1 MRDRD
6 PRQAAVRAAS
16 LALVALVLA
25 GLAATAADGLD
36 AEGKGRLVRYI
47 GILISAGLAVGAP
60 HLLFPDPDLRRL
72 QLSNPDA
79 RALLRRQLGRWLP
92 VVAVLAVPA
101 VVVGASVSA
110 LLVAEGVL
118 SIVALGLFTWVRTA
132 TLGLRVRAWERGEAG
147 AGYRRFTR
155 AAPAFRFQVPDELVP
170 SFALTAQVFLAGS
183 VLSIAGRAVGD
194 GVGTLVA
201 PLALLALA
209 VVLVARQRGAWDRVF
224 WTSNGVWSDAF
235 LQSAGPQEGREP
247 IAFDAV
253 YWAPRSVRARVW
265 AGLVSLDRRF
275 PLGRVAALGLALVVG
290 VHAAEAGVGVRVAAL
305 ALYVL
310 VVNGAVALTARP
322 DVLPD
327 ERAHRQGSA
336 LGWAVARTLMNLRW
350 LPPLAITL
358 ALLAWLTDNVPWQMV
373 VAWSLVDLAAAALIA
388 GLVTAASTLRLRRT
402 YA

>member
-1 MRDRD
+1 MSVRD
-6 PRQAAVRAAS
+6 PRRSAIRAVS
-16 LALVALVLA
+16 LALAALVLS

-36 AEGKGRLVRYI
+36 AEGRSRLVRYV

-60 HLLFPDPDLRRL
+60 HVLFPDPDLRRL
-72 QLSNPDA
+72 QLANPDA
-79 RALLRRQLGRWLP
+79 RALLSCQLGRWLP

-101 VVVGASVSA
+101 VVIGASVSA

-118 SIVALGLFTWVRTA
+118 SITALGLFAWVRTA

-147 AGYRRFTR
+147 AGYRRTVR
-155 AAPAFRFQVPDELVP
+155 AAPALRFQVPDELVP

-183 VLSIAGRAVGD
+183 VLSVAGRAIGD
-194 GVGTLVA
+194 GLGTLVA
-201 PLALLALA
+201 PIALLTLA
-209 VVLVARQRGAWDRVF
+209 VVLAVRQRAVWDRVF

-235 LQSAGPQEGREP
+235 LQSAGPIEGREP

-253 YWAPRSVRARVW
+253 YWAPRSIRARVW
-265 AGLVSLDRRF
+265 VGLVSLDRRF
-275 PLGRVAALGLALVVG
+275 PLGRVAALGLALVAG
-290 VHAAEAGVGVRVAAL
+290 VHAAEAGPGVRVAAL

-327 ERAHRQGSA
+327 ERAHRLGGA
-336 LGWAVARTLMNLRW
+336 LGWTVARTLMNLRW

-358 ALLAWLTDNVPWQMV
+358 ALLAWLTDSLPWQA
-373 VAWSLVDLAAAALIA
+373 VAVWSLVDAGVAALSA
-388 GLVTAASTLRLRRT
+388 GLVTLASTLRLRRT

>member
-1 MRDRD
+1 M
-6 PRQAAVRAAS
+6 
-16 LALVALVLA
+16 LA

-36 AEGKGRLVRYI
+36 SEGRGRLVRYI

-72 QLSNPDA
+72 QLANPDA
-79 RALLRRQLGRWLP
+79 SALLRRQLGRWLP

-101 VVVGASVSA
+101 VVVGAPVSW

-118 SIVALGLFTWVRTA
+118 SVAALGLFAWARTA

-147 AGYRRFTR
+147 AGYRRVIR
-155 AAPAFRFQVPDELVP
+155 WNPLFRFQVPDELVP

-183 VLSIAGRAVGD
+183 VLSIAGRAIGD
-194 GVGTLVA
+194 GWGTLVA
-201 PLALLALA
+201 PAVLLAFATALAL
-209 VVLVARQRGAWDRVF
+209 RQRAVWDRVF

-253 YWAPRSVRARVW
+253 YWAPRRIRARVW

-275 PLGRVAALGLALVVG
+275 PLGRVAALGLALVAG
-290 VHAAEAGVGVRVAAL
+290 VHAAEAEVGVRVAAL

-327 ERAHRQGSA
+327 ERAHRLGSV
-336 LGWAVARTLMNLRW
+336 LGWTVARTLMSLRW

-358 ALLAWLTDNVPWQMV
+358 ALLAWLADNVAWRMV
-373 VAWSLVDLAAAALIA
+373 VVWSLVDLAAAALIA
-388 GLVTAASTLRLRRT
+388 GLVTLASTLRLRRT